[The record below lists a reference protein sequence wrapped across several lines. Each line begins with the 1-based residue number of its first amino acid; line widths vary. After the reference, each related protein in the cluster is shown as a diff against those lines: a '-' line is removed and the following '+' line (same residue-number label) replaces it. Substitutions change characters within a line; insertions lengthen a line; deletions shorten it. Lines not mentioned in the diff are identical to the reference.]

1 MKKASKYNRYM
12 FVDNKFYVYNLLSRA
27 LICLGERK
35 IGEKLKS
42 SSFTEFDEHTLNL
55 LERNKI
61 ICDSSIDEYLQ
72 VIRLQRII
80 KYGNKNA
87 RLTVLP
93 TLNCNFKCWYCYEEH
108 TARNISDKECEIL
121 LIFCKNLLNNNHLNS
136 MTLDWFGGEP
146 MLKFSDIIV
155 PVSSQVKQL
164 CEKHNVA
171 FYNMITTNGA
181 LISDKHLSDMEH
193 IELNKFQ
200 ITLDGG
206 KEFHNRTRFSKRHS
220 DSYSCI
226 VNNIST
232 LVKFLPNIDLTLR
245 INCTPSNIESITSII
260 DSFSNEIRDKIHVSL
275 QPIWQEVESLKAFSG
290 KVTDITRC
298 FHEAG
303 FSVPSFT
310 ILPSTP
316 NICYVENMLHYTII
330 PGLEVYKCTAR
341 DFKKDSLNYIGN
353 ISDEGIFVS
362 NDNILR
368 YYCNSFFENSKCKE
382 CEVLPVCRGNCIQKC
397 VECNRLDCQK
407 DDLIKGVDSIIADM
421 IKRMK
426 S

>member
-1 MKKASKYNRYM
+1 MKKASKYNRYV
-12 FVDNKFYVYNLLSRA
+12 FLDNKFYVYNLLSRA
-27 LICLGERK
+27 LVCLGAKE
-35 IGEKLKS
+35 IGEKLQS
-42 SSFTEFDEHTLNL
+42 NSFAEFDEDTLNI

-61 ICDSSIDEYLQ
+61 ICNSSIDEYLQ
-72 VIRLQRII
+72 VLRLQRII

-87 RLTVLP
+87 RLTILP

-108 TARNISDKECEIL
+108 TTRNMSEKECEIL
-121 LIFCKNLLNNNHLNS
+121 LKFCKNLLDNHHLNS

-146 MLKFSDIIV
+146 MLKFANIIV
-155 PVSSQVKQL
+155 PLSSQVKKL
-164 CEKHNVA
+164 CEEHNVA

-181 LISDKHLSDMEH
+181 LILDKHLADMER

-206 KEFHNRTRFSKRHS
+206 KEFHNQTRFSKRHP

-226 VNNIST
+226 VNNICA
-232 LVKFLPNIDLTLR
+232 LVKQIPNIDLTLR
-245 INCTPSNIESITSII
+245 INCTPSNIDSITSII
-260 DSFSNEIRDKIHVSL
+260 DSFSKEIRDKIHVNL
-275 QPIWQEVESLKAFSG
+275 QPIWQEIESLKALSG
-290 KVTDITRC
+290 NVTEISRL

-303 FSVPSFT
+303 YSVPSFT
-310 ILPSTP
+310 TLPSTP
-316 NICYVENMLHYTII
+316 NICYVENMLHYTIV

-341 DFKKDSLNYIGN
+341 DFKKGSLNYIGN
-353 ISDEGIFVS
+353 ISENGVFVS

-397 VECNRLDCQK
+397 VESNPLLCQK
-407 DDLIKGVDSIIADM
+407 DDLTRGVDSIIISM
-421 IKRMK
+421 IKSMK
-426 S
+426 